1 MSNKNL
7 STVATDVIAAYG
19 ITATNVINSY
29 RYGGERLVGFVDARF
44 ASVVNRGAAALRAD
58 LRSNLIG
65 AQQRVTGYWVKGVH
79 LGTDRVQSV
88 VGVAVDLAT
97 KGVGLI
103 AEGAERLDSATSV
116 NALDT
121 LNRVVRPA
129 AEVVSLVAGRLEEG
143 SSALVRRVAGT
154 PVPAKAV
161 ATRKLKSTTR
171 KAAAARQ
178 RITKTATREVSQAVA
193 DTATSASNAAR
204 RAARQAN
211 TTAKRVNQAVTETA
225 TQTSNAARRV
235 ARKARKVAAEA

>member
-7 STVATDVIAAYG
+7 STVATEVIAACG

-29 RYGGERLVGFVDARF
+29 RYGGERLFGFVDTRF

-65 AQQRVTGYWVKGVH
+65 AQQRVTGYYVKGVH
-79 LGTDRVQSV
+79 RSTDRVQSV

-97 KGVGLI
+97 KGVGLV
-103 AEGAERLDSATSV
+103 AEGAVRLDRAANV
-116 NALDT
+116 NALAALD
-121 LNRVVRPA
+121 RVVRPA
-129 AEVVSLVAGRLEEG
+129 AQVVSLMAERIEEG
-143 SSALVRRVAGT
+143 SSALVRRVAGAT
-154 PVPAKAV
+154 VPAKAL
-161 ATRKLKSTTR
+161 ATRKLKATTL
-171 KAAAARQ
+171 KAAAARK

-204 RAARQAN
+204 RVARQAK
-211 TTAKRVNQAVTETA
+211 TTTERVNKAVAETA

-235 ARKARKVAAEA
+235 ARKSRMVAAEA

>member
-29 RYGGERLVGFVDARF
+29 RYGGERLVGLVDAGF
-44 ASVVNRGAAALRAD
+44 ASAVNRGATALRAD
-58 LRSNLIG
+58 LRANLIG
-65 AQQRVTGYWVKGVH
+65 RQQRVTGYCVKGVH

-97 KGVGLI
+97 KGVGLV
-103 AEGAERLDSATSV
+103 AEGAERLDRAANV

-129 AEVVSLVAGRLEEG
+129 AQVVSMVAERIEEG
-143 SSALVRRVAGT
+143 SSALVRRVAGKS
-154 PVPAKAV
+154 VPAKAV
-161 ATRKLKSTTR
+161 ATRKLDVTTR
-171 KAAAARQ
+171 KAAAARK
-178 RITKTATREVSQAVA
+178 RITQAATREVSQAVA

-204 RAARQAN
+204 RVARQAKA
-211 TTAKRVNQAVTETA
+211 TTKRVDKAVSETA

-235 ARKARKVAAEA
+235 ARKARTVAAKA

>member
-7 STVATDVIAAYG
+7 STVATEVIAAYG

-65 AQQRVTGYWVKGVH
+65 AQQRVTGYYVKGVH

-97 KGVGLI
+97 KGVGLV
-103 AEGAERLDSATSV
+103 AEGAVRLDRAANV
-116 NALDT
+116 NALET

-129 AEVVSLVAGRLEEG
+129 AQVVSLVAERVEEG

-154 PVPAKAV
+154 PMPAKAV
-161 ATRKLKSTTR
+161 ATRKLKATTR
-171 KAAAARQ
+171 KAAAARK
-178 RITKTATREVSQAVA
+178 RITRTATREVSQAVA

-204 RAARQAN
+204 RVARQAR
-211 TTAKRVNQAVTETA
+211 TTMKRVNKAVTETA

-235 ARKARKVAAEA
+235 ARKARTVAAVA

>member
-1 MSNKNL
+1 MPNKNL
-7 STVATDVIAAYG
+7 STVATEVIAAYG
-19 ITATNVINSY
+19 ITATNVINSC
-29 RYGGERLVGFVDARF
+29 RYGGDRLVGFVDASF
-44 ASVVNRGAAALRAD
+44 ASVMNRGAAALRAD

-65 AQQRVTGYWVKGVH
+65 AQQRVTDYYVKGVH

-97 KGVGLI
+97 KGVGLV
-103 AEGAERLDSATSV
+103 AEGAVRLDRAANV

-129 AEVVSLVAGRLEEG
+129 AQVVSLVAERVEEG

-154 PVPAKAV
+154 PMPAKAV
-161 ATRKLKSTTR
+161 ATHILKATTR
-171 KAAAARQ
+171 KAAAARK

-204 RAARQAN
+204 RVARQAK
-211 TTAKRVNQAVTETA
+211 TTTVRVNKAVTETA

-235 ARKARKVAAEA
+235 ARKARTVAAEA